1 MKNIK
6 AILAE
11 LSMELRRAEDVDL
24 AASETLQN
32 LHGDVEQLEK
42 SGATDVGWLLDRVK
56 ELESKFAASHPV
68 LERLARELADAIAK
82 MGI

>member
-42 SGATDVGWLLDRVK
+42 SGETDVGWLLDRVK